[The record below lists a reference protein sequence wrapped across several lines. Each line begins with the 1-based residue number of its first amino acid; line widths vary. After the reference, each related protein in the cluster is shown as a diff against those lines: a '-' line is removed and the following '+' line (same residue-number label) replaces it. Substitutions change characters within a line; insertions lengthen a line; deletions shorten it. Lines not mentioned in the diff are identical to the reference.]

1 VKLARRAYQRRSVLV
16 CAAVMMLLACGR
28 GDGQGHGGRSVTSSQ
43 GHDEAWTVAS
53 CEGPSSPPPTRVA
66 GGRPPQDARVYLDGS
81 ASMKAFAGQGD
92 RFADVLGSLRGALL
106 DIGVVR
112 TQLTKVGVG
121 LESVPHTGGFDKFD
135 AKSFYTQPDT
145 NLGAVLDNEQ
155 KRLSESSLG
164 LLITDGVMSL
174 RADQDDKG
182 SLVECQSGSDVECL
196 AVKVGKLI
204 QSGRGVWIVGFRAA
218 YRGILYSERIKVGGG
233 RLGEVKLRDRPFYL
247 WVIADNPASGRR
259 LIERLFARL
268 SLQPDGVRAF
278 ALELSPG
285 KIPWWLPSADQAP
298 TSDGSLFPQGATSG
312 AVRGKFSAATA
323 GQVPTQQVAN
333 QNLDGTAFGLRVPL
347 QTTSLTEMPKGITP
361 LWTYHPAH
369 CLRWEGKPPAGKMRV
384 RAQEDGANLKFAML
398 SSSFGALAG
407 RQVTLVQRLVREGNA
422 SEVVSHLE
430 SWSTTDDRKIEAG
443 SRTLN
448 LLGFLESL
456 VTRLD
461 PPASY
466 EQPILKLDLK

>member
-1 VKLARRAYQRRSVLV
+1 VKLARCAFQRRSVLV
-16 CAAVMMLLACGR
+16 CTAVMLFLVCGR
-28 GDGQGHGGRSVTSSQ
+28 GDGQVHGGRAATGSQ
-43 GHDEAWTVAS
+43 GPDESWTVAS
-53 CEGPSSPPPTRVA
+53 CEGPSSPPPTPVA
-66 GGRPPQDARVYLDGS
+66 GGKPPQDTRIYLDGS
-81 ASMKAFAGQGD
+81 GSMKAFAGQGD

-106 DIGVVR
+106 DVGVVR
-112 TQLTKVGVG
+112 TQVTKVGVG

-135 AKSFYTQPDT
+135 EKAFYTQPDT

-155 KRLSESSLG
+155 KRLSESALG

-174 RADQDDKG
+174 RADNGEAG
-182 SLVECQSGSDVECL
+182 SLVACQSGSDVECL
-196 AVKVGKLI
+196 AIKVGKLI
-204 QSGRGVWIVGFRAA
+204 QSGRGVWIVGFRSA
-218 YRGILYSERIKVGGG
+218 YRGKLFSERIKVGGG
-233 RLGEVKLRDRPFYL
+233 SLGEVKLKDRPFYL

-285 KIPWWLPSADQAP
+285 MIPWWLPSGDQAP
-298 TSDGSLFPQGATSG
+298 ASDSSLFPQGATPG
-312 AVRGKFSAATA
+312 AVRGKFSPATA

-347 QTTSLTEMPKGITP
+347 QATSLTEMPKGITP
-361 LWTYHPAH
+361 LWTYHLSH
-369 CLRWEGKPPAGKMRV
+369 CLRWEGRPPSGKMRV
-384 RAQEDGANLKFAML
+384 RAQEVNGSLKFAML

-430 SWSTTDDRKIEAG
+430 AWSTTDDRKIANG

-448 LLGFLESL
+448 LQGFLESL
-456 VTRLD
+456 IARLH
-461 PPASY
+461 PPDSY